1 MINLK
6 SRLGNGLIPRFSSSS
21 CTFSSIISERKQQI
35 YQIEDRIDSEKNKL
49 NKISDIEDN
58 FIALNKSLNRC
69 IELVSSSVKSKKNT
83 YMYEDM
89 RISNNTLLNRVSN
102 TLDEERDAVNKN
114 IKNLYSE
121 KSKIEDEAKEKE

>member
-1 MINLK
+1 MKNINNQEQK
-6 SRLGNGLIPRFSSSS
+6 NEKEADNK
-21 CTFSSIISERKQQI
+21 ISERKQQI

-58 FIALNKSLNRC
+58 FVALNKSINRC

-102 TLDEERDAVNKN
+102 TLDEERDTVNKN

>member
-1 MINLK
+1 MESINNQEQK
-6 SRLGNGLIPRFSSSS
+6 NEKVADN
-21 CTFSSIISERKQQI
+21 IISERKQQI

>member
-1 MINLK
+1 MENINNQEQK
-6 SRLGNGLIPRFSSSS
+6 NEKVADN
-21 CTFSSIISERKQQI
+21 IISERKQQI

-102 TLDEERDAVNKN
+102 TLDEERDTVNKN

>member
-1 MINLK
+1 MKNINNQEQK
-6 SRLGNGLIPRFSSSS
+6 NEKEADNK
-21 CTFSSIISERKQQI
+21 ISERKQQI

-58 FIALNKSLNRC
+58 FIALNKSINRC

-102 TLDEERDAVNKN
+102 TLDEERDTVNKN

-121 KSKIEDEAKEKE
+121 KSKIEDEPKEKE

>member
-1 MINLK
+1 MENINNQEQK
-6 SRLGNGLIPRFSSSS
+6 NEKVADN
-21 CTFSSIISERKQQI
+21 IISERKQQI

-89 RISNNTLLNRVSN
+89 HISNNTVLNRVSN

-121 KSKIEDEAKEKE
+121 KSKIEDETKEKE

>member
-1 MINLK
+1 MENINNQEQK
-6 SRLGNGLIPRFSSSS
+6 NEKVADN
-21 CTFSSIISERKQQI
+21 IISERKQQI
-35 YQIEDRIDSEKNKL
+35 YQIEDRIDSEKSKL

-89 RISNNTLLNRVSN
+89 HISNNTLLNRVSN

-121 KSKIEDEAKEKE
+121 KSKIEDETKEKE

>member
-1 MINLK
+1 MKNINNQEQK
-6 SRLGNGLIPRFSSSS
+6 NEKEADNK
-21 CTFSSIISERKQQI
+21 ISERKQQI

-58 FIALNKSLNRC
+58 FIALNKSINRC
-69 IELVSSSVKSKKNT
+69 IELVSSSVKSKNNT

-102 TLDEERDAVNKN
+102 TLDEERDTVNKN

-121 KSKIEDEAKEKE
+121 KSKIEDEPKEKE

>member
-1 MINLK
+1 MESINNQEQK
-6 SRLGNGLIPRFSSSS
+6 NEKVADN
-21 CTFSSIISERKQQI
+21 IISERKQQI

-121 KSKIEDEAKEKE
+121 KSKIEDEAKENE

>member
-1 MINLK
+1 MESINNQEQK
-6 SRLGNGLIPRFSSSS
+6 NEKEADNK
-21 CTFSSIISERKQQI
+21 ISERKQQI

-58 FIALNKSLNRC
+58 FIALNKSINRC

-102 TLDEERDAVNKN
+102 TLDEERDTVNKN

>member
-1 MINLK
+1 MENINNQEQK
-6 SRLGNGLIPRFSSSS
+6 NEKVADN
-21 CTFSSIISERKQQI
+21 IISERKQQI

-89 RISNNTLLNRVSN
+89 HISNNTLLNRVSN

-121 KSKIEDEAKEKE
+121 KSKIEDETKEKE

>member
-1 MINLK
+1 MKNINNQEQK
-6 SRLGNGLIPRFSSSS
+6 NEKEADNK
-21 CTFSSIISERKQQI
+21 ISERKQQI

>member
-1 MINLK
+1 MENINNQEQK
-6 SRLGNGLIPRFSSSS
+6 NEKVADN
-21 CTFSSIISERKQQI
+21 IISERKQQI

-89 RISNNTLLNRVSN
+89 HISNNTLLNRISN

-114 IKNLYSE
+114 IKNLYFE
-121 KSKIEDEAKEKE
+121 KSKIEDETKEKE

>member
-1 MINLK
+1 MESINNQEQK
-6 SRLGNGLIPRFSSSS
+6 NEKVADN
-21 CTFSSIISERKQQI
+21 IISERKQQI

-89 RISNNTLLNRVSN
+89 RISNNTLLNIVSN

>member
-1 MINLK
+1 MESINNQEQK
-6 SRLGNGLIPRFSSSS
+6 NEKVADN
-21 CTFSSIISERKQQI
+21 IISERKQQI

-102 TLDEERDAVNKN
+102 TLDEERDTVNKN

-121 KSKIEDEAKEKE
+121 KSKIEDEPKEKE

>member
-1 MINLK
+1 MENINNQEQK
-6 SRLGNGLIPRFSSSS
+6 NEKVADN
-21 CTFSSIISERKQQI
+21 IISERKQQI

>member
-1 MINLK
+1 MENINNQEQK
-6 SRLGNGLIPRFSSSS
+6 NEKVADN
-21 CTFSSIISERKQQI
+21 IISERKQQI

-49 NKISDIEDN
+49 NKISDIEDD

-89 RISNNTLLNRVSN
+89 HISNNTLLNRVSN

-121 KSKIEDEAKEKE
+121 KSKIEDETKEKE

>member
-1 MINLK
+1 MESINNQEQK
-6 SRLGNGLIPRFSSSS
+6 NEKVADN
-21 CTFSSIISERKQQI
+21 IISERKQQI

-58 FIALNKSLNRC
+58 FIALNKSINRC

-102 TLDEERDAVNKN
+102 TLDEERDTVNKN

-121 KSKIEDEAKEKE
+121 KSKIEDEPKEKE

>member
-1 MINLK
+1 MESINNQEQK
-6 SRLGNGLIPRFSSSS
+6 NEKEADNK
-21 CTFSSIISERKQQI
+21 ISERKQQI

-58 FIALNKSLNRC
+58 FIALNKSINRC

-102 TLDEERDAVNKN
+102 TLDEERDTVNKN

-121 KSKIEDEAKEKE
+121 KSKIEDEPKEKE

>member
-1 MINLK
+1 MESINNQEQK
-6 SRLGNGLIPRFSSSS
+6 NEKVADN
-21 CTFSSIISERKQQI
+21 IISERKQQI

-83 YMYEDM
+83 YMDEDM

-102 TLDEERDAVNKN
+102 TLDEERDAVKKN

>member
-1 MINLK
+1 MESINNQEQK
-6 SRLGNGLIPRFSSSS
+6 NEKVADN
-21 CTFSSIISERKQQI
+21 IISERKQQI

-58 FIALNKSLNRC
+58 FIALNKNLNRC

>member
-1 MINLK
+1 MESINNQEQK
-6 SRLGNGLIPRFSSSS
+6 NEKVADN
-21 CTFSSIISERKQQI
+21 IISERKQQI

-89 RISNNTLLNRVSN
+89 RMSNNTLLNRVSN

>member
-1 MINLK
+1 MENINNQQQK
-6 SRLGNGLIPRFSSSS
+6 NEQVADN
-21 CTFSSIISERKQQI
+21 IISARKQQI

>member
-1 MINLK
+1 MENINNQEQK
-6 SRLGNGLIPRFSSSS
+6 NEKVADN
-21 CTFSSIISERKQQI
+21 IISERKQQI

-58 FIALNKSLNRC
+58 FVALNKSLNRC

>member
-1 MINLK
+1 MESINNQEQK
-6 SRLGNGLIPRFSSSS
+6 NEKVADN
-21 CTFSSIISERKQQI
+21 IISERKQQI
-35 YQIEDRIDSEKNKL
+35 YQIENRIDSEKNKL

>member
-1 MINLK
+1 MESINNQEQK
-6 SRLGNGLIPRFSSSS
+6 NEKVADN
-21 CTFSSIISERKQQI
+21 IISERKQQI

-102 TLDEERDAVNKN
+102 TLDEERDAVKKN

>member
-1 MINLK
+1 MENINNQEQK
-6 SRLGNGLIPRFSSSS
+6 NEKVADN
-21 CTFSSIISERKQQI
+21 IISERKQQI

-58 FIALNKSLNRC
+58 FVALNKSLNRC

-102 TLDEERDAVNKN
+102 TLDEERDTVNKN

>member
-1 MINLK
+1 MENINNQEQK
-6 SRLGNGLIPRFSSSS
+6 NEKVADN
-21 CTFSSIISERKQQI
+21 IINERKQQI

-89 RISNNTLLNRVSN
+89 HISNNTLLNRVSN

-121 KSKIEDEAKEKE
+121 KSKIEDETKEKE

>member
-1 MINLK
+1 MESINNQEQK
-6 SRLGNGLIPRFSSSS
+6 KEKVADN
-21 CTFSSIISERKQQI
+21 IISERKQQI

>member
-1 MINLK
+1 MENINNQEQK
-6 SRLGNGLIPRFSSSS
+6 NEKVADN
-21 CTFSSIISERKQQI
+21 IISERKQQI
-35 YQIEDRIDSEKNKL
+35 YKIEDRIDSEKNKL

-89 RISNNTLLNRVSN
+89 HISNNTLLNRVSN

-121 KSKIEDEAKEKE
+121 KSKIEDETKEKE

>member
-1 MINLK
+1 MENINNQEK
-6 SRLGNGLIPRFSSSS
+6 KNEKVADN
-21 CTFSSIISERKQQI
+21 IISERKQQI

>member
-1 MINLK
+1 MENINNQEQK
-6 SRLGNGLIPRFSSSS
+6 NEKVADN
-21 CTFSSIISERKQQI
+21 IISERKQQI

-89 RISNNTLLNRVSN
+89 HISNNTLLNRVSN

-114 IKNLYSE
+114 IKNLYFE
-121 KSKIEDEAKEKE
+121 KSKIEDETKEKE